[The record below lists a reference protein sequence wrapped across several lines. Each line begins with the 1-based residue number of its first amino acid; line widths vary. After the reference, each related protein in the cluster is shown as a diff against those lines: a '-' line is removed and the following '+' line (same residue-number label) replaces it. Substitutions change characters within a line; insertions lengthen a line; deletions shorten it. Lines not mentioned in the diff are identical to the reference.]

1 MSLTSLSL
9 TNSKKNQHQY
19 NLVLIFYFVLSNK

>member
-9 TNSKKNQHQY
+9 INSKKNQHQY
-19 NLVLIFYFVLSNK
+19 NLVLIFVFIFGNK

>member
-9 TNSKKNQHQY
+9 TNSKKNQHPYLGADFLFCFEQ
-19 NLVLIFYFVLSNK
+19 